1 MKLRRRRDLVAARR
15 DRRRGA
21 RGERDEGR
29 DDDGLAGDAAALRRV
44 GRDERLLPVGFKA
57 RSARLVHSSLV
68 LGYHPQLLVC
78 KGQRPVPASQYE
90 LPCFRKLPREWK
102 FPEISEISTPLD
114 FVSWKLLNYKNTRMH
129 QKARAP
135 RGSNQPKALH
145 DTYGTPERSK
155 LDVAKGP
162 DFPTTDR

>member
-1 MKLRRRRDLVAARR
+1 MFAKPGSAPTVIIILQSASRK
-15 DRRRGA
+15 RG
-21 RGERDEGR
+21 
-29 DDDGLAGDAAALRRV
+29 LTL
-44 GRDERLLPVGFKA
+44 
-57 RSARLVHSSLV
+57 LV

-145 DTYGTPERSK
+145 DT
-155 LDVAKGP
+155 
-162 DFPTTDR
+162 